1 MGRMTDSE
9 LVLASRRGETAA
21 FGALIER
28 YQGVVCAV
36 TYSRTGDR
44 SLSEDVA
51 QDTFIAAWRQLDR
64 LRDAVKLRSWLCG
77 IARNLARKARR
88 KSDRETGLEGELVAA
103 GTPFTA
109 VADAEAERIVRD
121 SLARVPET
129 YREVLVLFYGE
140 GLTTREIADALEL
153 SEAAVQ
159 QRLSRGRQYLADGVN
174 DLVERALRGAARR
187 RNLVAAVLAAL
198 PMLPSPVE
206 AAPTSSG
213 GHMFKLALAAA
224 VGLTAAGTTAYVATR
239 PSSSST
245 AEATT
250 PAPTAVAVA
259 AKPTTG
265 PIAVRPAAVP
275 PIYPAQPPALAVAP
289 NDPPA
294 APPADPPR
302 VERQKLAQLGL
313 DTGPSRGPAN
323 APVTIVMFTD
333 AKCVYCGRVLGTI
346 DEVWD
351 EFPGKLR
358 LVVKQFPVHSDAVL
372 AAEASLAAA
381 AQDKYW
387 EFHAQMFANPDD
399 LGRDAL
405 VEDAR
410 QAGLD
415 TTAFARA
422 LDTHA
427 YAAAL
432 AAEQQAAK
440 DIDVTAT
447 PSFLIN
453 GKHFVGARPAA
464 DLRAE
469 ITAALSE

>member
-1 MGRMTDSE
+1 MTDSE

-51 QDTFIAAWRQLDR
+51 QETFLAAWRQLDR

-88 KSDRETGLEGELVAA
+88 RSDRETGLEGELVAT

-109 VADAEAERIVRD
+109 VADAEAERVVREA
-121 SLARVPET
+121 LARVPVT
-129 YREVLVLFYGE
+129 YREVLVLFYAE

-153 SEAAVQ
+153 SDAAVQ
-159 QRLSRGRQYLADGVN
+159 QRLSRGRQHLADGVN

-198 PMLPSPVE
+198 PVLPSPAE
-206 AAPTSSG
+206 ASTGSSSG
-213 GHMFKLALAAA
+213 GHMLKLALAAA

-239 PSSSST
+239 GT
-245 AEATT
+245 DA
-250 PAPTAVAVA
+250 APTAVGATPTAVA
-259 AKPTTG
+259 QAPVVTGG

-275 PIYPAQPPALAVAP
+275 PIYPTQPPALPGVAP

-294 APPADPPR
+294 PQEPPR
-302 VERQKLAQLGL
+302 VERQKLAQLGF
-313 DTGPSRGPAN
+313 DRGPSRGPAD

-333 AKCVYCGRVLGTI
+333 AKCVYCGKVLGTI

-358 LVVKQFPVHSDAVL
+358 LVVKQFPVHTEAVL
-372 AAEASLAAA
+372 AAEAALAAD
-381 AQDKYW
+381 AQGKYW
-387 EFHAQMFANPDD
+387 ELHAQIFANPDD
-399 LGRDAL
+399 LSRDAL
-405 VEDAR
+405 VEHAR

-415 TTAFARA
+415 VTTFARA

-432 AAEQQAAK
+432 AADQQAAK
-440 DIDVTAT
+440 DIDVSGT

-469 ITAALSE
+469 IAAALSE